1 MARPA
6 IAIALPEDERQYVM
20 DVLREAE
27 FEPVVVTCPDDLAA
41 LLASRH
47 DVAVAILDGE
57 SDFDESLEY
66 YGLLHEPGRDIPA
79 LMIVSPRTLDRLA
92 GAAGRAGA
100 HDEYFTRPY
109 SPEALRWRVEAMMIR
124 QMAIDDGSGA
134 VLQNGPLSAGDWSR
148 RGTFLAVFNPKGGVG
163 KTTIAVNLAAS
174 LVAMG
179 RTVLLVDADTVTG
192 HIASSLGMSS
202 VRTLVDSLAET
213 REGGPDAATETL
225 EELVASHPSG
235 LKVVVLSSSPLKTE
249 NIDAAAVA
257 EAIDRARR
265 SFDVIVVDLHPDY
278 DRLNRAVFSRA
289 DRILVP
295 VTPDVPALRAAVQL
309 RDVAAELGFR
319 DKLAL
324 VINRANSGVSVADME
339 RTVGMSSFAEI
350 RSAGLYL
357 VRAANQGRTV
367 IDLFPA
373 EKVSEDFRA
382 LAERVVGRPRAKET
396 GRASIRSLFGRK
408 VPARAG

>member
-6 IAIALPEDERQYVM
+6 IAIALPGDERQFVV
-20 DVLREAE
+20 DVLREADY
-27 FEPVVVTCPDDLAA
+27 EPVVVGCPDAFAA
-41 LLASRH
+41 LLATRH

-66 YGLLHEPGRDIPA
+66 YGLLHDAGRDIPA
-79 LMIVSPRTLDRLA
+79 LMIVSPRTLDRLS
-92 GAAGRAGA
+92 GAAGKAGA

-109 SPEALRWRVEAMMIR
+109 SPEALRWRVEAMLIR
-124 QMAIDDGSGA
+124 LMAVDDGSGA
-134 VLQNGPLSAGDWSR
+134 VIQSGPLSAENWSR
-148 RGTFLAVFNPKGGVG
+148 RGTLLGVFNPKGGVG

-213 REGGPDAATETL
+213 REAGPDIAVETID
-225 EELVASHPSG
+225 ELVASHPSG
-235 LKVVVLSSSPLKTE
+235 LKLLVLSASPLKAAS
-249 NIDAAAVA
+249 IDPTAVA
-257 EAIDRARR
+257 DAIDRARR
-265 SFDVIVVDLHPDY
+265 SFDVIIVDHHPDY
-278 DRLNRAVFSRA
+278 DVLNRALFGRA

-309 RDVAAELGFR
+309 REVAAELGFR

-324 VINRANSGVSVADME
+324 VINRANSGVTVVDME

-350 RSAGLYL
+350 RSAGLHL
-357 VRAANQGRTV
+357 VKAANQGRTV

-373 EKVSEDFRA
+373 EKVSADFRA
-382 LAERVVGRPRAKET
+382 LAERVVGKPRAKES
-396 GRASIRSLFGRK
+396 GRTSIRSLFGRK
-408 VPARAG
+408 EAARAG

>member
-6 IAIALPEDERQYVM
+6 IAIALPDDERQHVV
-20 DVLREAE
+20 DVLREADY
-27 FEPVVVTCPDDLAA
+27 EPVAVRHPGDLQA

-66 YGLLHEPGRDIPA
+66 YELLHEPGRDIPA

-109 SPEALRWRVEAMMIR
+109 SPEALRWRVEAMLIR
-124 QMAIDDGSGA
+124 QITVDDGSGA
-134 VLQNGPLSAGDWSR
+134 VIQSGPLSASDWSR
-148 RGTFLAVFNPKGGVG
+148 RGAFLSVFNPKGGVG

-179 RTVLLVDADTVTG
+179 RKVLLVDADTVTG
-192 HIASSLGMSS
+192 HIASSLGMSG
-202 VRTLVDSLAET
+202 VRTLVDSLGEA
-213 REGGPDAATETL
+213 RESGLGVASETL
-225 EELVASHPSG
+225 EELVAAHPSG
-235 LKVVVLSSSPLKTE
+235 LKVLVLSSSPLKTASLDLE
-249 NIDAAAVA
+249 AVA
-257 EAIDRARR
+257 DAIDRARR

-278 DRLNRAVFSRA
+278 DLLNRAIFSRA

-309 RDVAAELGFR
+309 RDVAGELGFR

-324 VINRANSGVSVADME
+324 VINRVNSGVSVDDIE
-339 RTVGMSSFAEI
+339 RTVGMPTFATI
-350 RSAGLYL
+350 RSAGLQL
-357 VRAANQGRTV
+357 VKAANEGRTV

-373 EKVSEDFRA
+373 EKVSGDFRS
-382 LAERVVGRPRAKET
+382 LAERVLGTPRAKDA
-396 GRASIRSLFGRK
+396 GRASLRGLFGRK
-408 VPARAG
+408 EPVRTS

>member
-6 IAIALPEDERQYVM
+6 IAIALPPEEQQHVADA
-20 DVLREAE
+20 LRAAD
-27 FEPVVVTCPDDLAA
+27 FEPVAVGGPDNLEA

-57 SDFDESLEY
+57 SDFDESLDY

-109 SPEALRWRVEAMMIR
+109 SPESLRWRVEAMLIR
-124 QMAIDDGSGA
+124 QMTVDDGSGA
-134 VLQNGPLSAGDWSR
+134 VIQSGPLSAGDWSR
-148 RGTFLAVFNPKGGVG
+148 RGSLLSVFNPKGGVG

-174 LVAMG
+174 LVVMG
-179 RTVLLVDADTVTG
+179 RKVLLVDADTVTG
-192 HIASSLGMSS
+192 HIASSLGLEH
-202 VRTLVDSLAET
+202 VRTLVDSLADA
-213 REGGPDAATETL
+213 REGAPGVAPETL
-225 EELVASHPSG
+225 EELVAAHPSG
-235 LKVVVLSSSPLKTE
+235 LKVLFLSSSPLKAG
-249 NIDAAAVA
+249 NLDPVAVA
-257 EAIDRARR
+257 DAIEAARR

-278 DRLNRAVFSRA
+278 DVLNRAIFGRS

-295 VTPDVPALRAAVQL
+295 VTPDVPAIRAAVQL
-309 RDVAAELGFR
+309 CDVGTELGFR

-324 VINRANSGVSVADME
+324 VINRVNSGVSVADME
-339 RTVGMSSFAEI
+339 RTVGMPAFAMI
-350 RSAGLYL
+350 RSAGLQL
-357 VRAANQGRTV
+357 VKAANEGRTV

-373 EKVSEDFRA
+373 EKVSGDFRV
-382 LAERVVGRPRAKET
+382 LAERVVGMPRAKEPS
-396 GRASIRSLFGRK
+396 RASIRGLFGRK
-408 VPARAG
+408 EPVRTA